1 LKSLTKNILLRLIGV
16 PFLTFLFYVFDCS
29 DPIYYFYQLLSFFV
43 LSIVLWEGNRW
54 ITIIL
59 NRHVEWQENVT
70 IRIIIQLGT
79 NLVFTIWTTY
89 LYSRWLYYTIYNE
102 AYPIETI
109 FKQYLFITI
118 IISLLY
124 NAIYSGEY
132 FFIKWKNTL
141 VEAEELKRQNLIAQ
155 YESLKV
161 LINPHFLFNSLNTL
175 IGLINDDKQVAIQY
189 GEYFAKVYRYLLD
202 HRDEKVLPIKE
213 EISIIEK
220 LIFLFKARYGGSFK
234 AEINVKKEV
243 MTMFIAPLTLQMLL
257 ENAIKHNIISKTK
270 PLVIEIYNEN
280 DNYLVVKN
288 NIQKKNQASKST
300 EIGLA
305 TIIKR
310 YQFITQKEVIV
321 IENSDDFIVKVPLID
336 QIIET

>member
-1 LKSLTKNILLRLIGV
+1 MKSLTKNILLRLIGV
-16 PFLTFLFYVFDCS
+16 PFLNFLFYVFDCS

-288 NIQKKNQASKST
+288 NIQKKNQASQGSHRSSFSVFVSPT
-300 EIGLA
+300 G
-305 TIIKR
+305 
-310 YQFITQKEVIV
+310 
-321 IENSDDFIVKVPLID
+321 S
-336 QIIET
+336 

>member
-1 LKSLTKNILLRLIGV
+1 MKSLTKNILLRLIGV

>member
-1 LKSLTKNILLRLIGV
+1 M

-43 LSIVLWEGNRW
+43 LSIILWEGNRW

-59 NRHVEWQENVT
+59 NRHVKWQENVT
-70 IRIIIQLGT
+70 IRIIIQLGI
-79 NLVFTIWTTY
+79 NIVFTIWATY

-141 VEAEELKRQNLIAQ
+141 VEAEELKRQNLLAQ

-175 IGLINDDKQVAIQY
+175 IGLINDDKKVAVQY

-213 EISIIEK
+213 EINIIEK
-220 LIFLFKARYGGSFK
+220 LIFLFKARYGSSFK
-234 AEINVKKEV
+234 AKITVNKEV
-243 MTMFIAPLTLQMLL
+243 MNMFIAPLTLQMLL
-257 ENAIKHNIISKTK
+257 ENALKHNIISKSK

-280 DNYLVVKN
+280 DNFLVVKN
-288 NIQKKNQASKST
+288 NIQKKNLSSKST
-300 EIGLA
+300 QIGLA
-305 TIIKR
+305 TIKKR
-310 YQFITQKEVIV
+310 YQFITKKEVVV
-321 IENSDDFIVKVPLID
+321 IETSDNFIVKIPLID
-336 QIIET
+336 QILES

>member
-1 LKSLTKNILLRLIGV
+1 LKSITKNILLRLIGV

-59 NRHVEWQENVT
+59 NRYVQWRENVT
-70 IRIIIQLGT
+70 IRIIIQLGI
-79 NLVFTIWTTY
+79 NLVFTIWATY

-109 FKQYLFITI
+109 FKQYLFITV

-124 NAIYSGEY
+124 NAIYSSEY

-141 VEAEELKRQNLIAQ
+141 VEAEELKRQNLLAQ

-175 IGLINDDKQVAIQY
+175 IGLINDDKKVAIQY

-202 HRDEKVLPIKE
+202 HRDEKVIPIKE
-213 EISIIEK
+213 EIGIIEK
-220 LIFLFKARYGGSFK
+220 FIFLFKTRYGSSFK
-234 AEINVKKEV
+234 AVINVKKEV
-243 MTMFIAPLTLQMLL
+243 MNMFMAPLTLQMLL

-288 NIQKKNQASKST
+288 NIQKKNLAGKST
-300 EIGLA
+300 EIGLS

-310 YQFITQKEVIV
+310 YQFITQKEVVV
-321 IENSDDFIVKVPLID
+321 IENSDDFIVKIPLIN